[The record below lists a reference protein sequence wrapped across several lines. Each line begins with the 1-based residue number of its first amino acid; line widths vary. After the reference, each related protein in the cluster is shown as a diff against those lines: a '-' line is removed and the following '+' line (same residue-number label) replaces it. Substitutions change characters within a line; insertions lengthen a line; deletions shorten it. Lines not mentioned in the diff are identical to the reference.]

1 MAVFPSF
8 KLTEKGEELLNR
20 SIGEG
25 KTLTFT
31 KFELGDGN
39 APSDF
44 RKQTGLVNK
53 FYEFPILNTSIQKDQ
68 VLRIKGYFDNKSFSQ
83 DKQLKEIG
91 VFVKIEGNE
100 TQYLYSY
107 TNAGDTG
114 DIIPSNSR
122 GFYSRTLDVANYIG
136 YATNITF
143 NIEQLRDRYAFNT
156 ENEMKV
162 ASYLKAGDK
171 VELWGNLVLGDKP
184 TDEYIIQESGE
195 IELSNGLFAKKVSFK
210 YTAQTIEEMQKLAL
224 KVGDIVE
231 LLGYYTAGDGAGHK
245 RVIAQEDDGSGVLLE
260 NGLYANIVHNGEV
273 KFSWLGAKRGYKV
286 ITYTYPNNFEHS
298 WEKGDETITQTYLY
312 QGKQVPIYN
321 NSDWQLNLNLLDKFL
336 KLKNVTKVIDG
347 EFVIGSKDDT
357 TAWNEPYTIDINKQ
371 DLVLKGFGINESKL
385 IGKCVKIIN
394 YTNVEL
400 DNFGI
405 SGLMYKEGENGE
417 SYIEPLKKLFSSGSG
432 IKFLVDNNLLDYN
445 EHQDS
450 NFTKHL
456 LHWSGFWFDN
466 EGTKTISGKC
476 IAKNLYAEN
485 SQWGFYFIGDSSIDT
500 RVEDLEIT
508 NCSGKNIWWHL
519 FGAKVFDKVIIKDNY
534 LTNCYVGMLVD
545 TSYINEIYFDNNTV
559 INGCNLIK
567 CQVGISKKTYITNNT
582 LKSWDKEN
590 KSLGVNQLLEFSS
603 EELVVSNNNITINDL
618 SKKTLSVFI
627 NNGYLEEDKGNFKK
641 LNIQIMNNNF
651 YVEKEFEK
659 QISSQEIR
667 MLNLRLGTL
676 ETESNHINISNNTVF
691 YKSNMQFILATI
703 NGENENTDFVL
714 NNNNLILISTE
725 KEYVYSGYITFSRN
739 YQTKLYKTLSIINN
753 SIKSEQGVTIS
764 LSGFKNINIKE
775 NSFELVGVTKSR
787 NIMFTGG
794 KVNGIVSDLVN
805 IENNVIEVQPFL
817 NTETPVRTEP
827 LFNLSGGNPKVIN
840 FKNNTV
846 NLKYDYNGE
855 LIKDT
860 AKIMYSELNN
870 SIIFNVYNNIFH
882 NQCKNIGFTTEQFII
897 KNPSSVN
904 STFLNNTFINWGTI
918 NVEQLN
924 TPYHINLME
933 QEGGTTKQD
942 FYTYLDERVAY
953 NNQLQEEEKAKSE
966 AYELLLQEN
975 PKLTWEEFEQT
986 YGNTS
991 MMNRRK
997 KRSLVEK
1004 IEEPQIPESVVKFM
1018 EKYL

>member
-1 MAVFPSF
+1 MAKDKSVP
-8 KLTEKGEELLNR
+8 LGIGLL
-20 SIGEG
+20 G
-25 KTLTFT
+25 
-31 KFELGDGN
+31 GN
-39 APSDF
+39 A
-44 RKQTGLVNK
+44 KL
-53 FYEFPILNTSIQKDQ
+53 YNTI
-68 VLRIKGYFDNKSFSQ
+68 
-83 DKQLKEIG
+83 
-91 VFVKIEGNE
+91 
-100 TQYLYSY
+100 
-107 TNAGDTG
+107 A
-114 DIIPSNSR
+114 
-122 GFYSRTLDVANYIG
+122 
-136 YATNITF
+136 
-143 NIEQLRDRYAFNT
+143 
-156 ENEMKV
+156 
-162 ASYLKAGDK
+162 
-171 VELWGNLVLGDKP
+171 
-184 TDEYIIQESGE
+184 
-195 IELSNGLFAKKVSFK
+195 
-210 YTAQTIEEMQKLAL
+210 EMQKDSKL
-224 KVGDIVE
+224 KSGKVVE
-231 LLGYYTAGDGAGHK
+231 VLGYYQAGDGAGHK

-298 WEKGDETITQTYLY
+298 WKKGNETITQTYLY

-347 EFVIGSKDDT
+347 EYVIGSKDDT
-357 TAWNEPYTIDINKQ
+357 STWNEPYTIDIEKQ
-371 DLVLKGFGINESKL
+371 DLVLKGLGINESKL
-385 IGKCVKIIN
+385 IGKCVKVIN
-394 YTNVEL
+394 YTSVEL
-400 DNFGI
+400 DSFGI
-405 SGLMYKEGENGE
+405 SGLIHKEGENGE
-417 SYIEPLKKLFSSGSG
+417 SYIEPLKKLFYGTDSN
-432 IKFLVDNNLLDYN
+432 IKFLIDNNLLDYN

-627 NNGYLEEDKGNFKK
+627 NNSYIDSDKGNFKK

-676 ETESNHINISNNTVF
+676 EAESNHINISNNTVF

-725 KEYVYSGYITFSRN
+725 KEYVYSGYITFLRN

-753 SIKSEQGVTIS
+753 SIKSEQGVTIN

-787 NIMFTGG
+787 NIMFAGG

-817 NTETPVRTEP
+817 NIETPVRTEP

-855 LIKDT
+855 LIKYT

-870 SIIFNVYNNIFH
+870 PIIFNVYNNIFH
-882 NQCKNIGFTTEQFII
+882 NQCKNIEFTTEQFII
-897 KNPSSVN
+897 KNPSSVT

-942 FYTYLDERVAY
+942 FYAYLDERFAY
-953 NNQLQEEEKAKSE
+953 NNQLQEEEKQKQE

-975 PKLTWEEFEQT
+975 PELTWEEFEQT

-1018 EKYL
+1018 EKYLGTTPKVETKPRTFSFDEVDKLNDTLKNI